1 LRVPSGHGEAE
12 RCNLYPSTPTPGTF
26 SYRPGG
32 TTPGILESDHRPGRD
47 PCTYNSVEDFVN
59 EPTIVGKFLLTSRVA
74 EPAPTST
81 SCQGGA
87 ITGTTTYTY
96 DSERRLTRS
105 VAVNPTG
112 QGSPTVTYAYTA
124 WDSQGRPTTGTVSIA
139 GGPAFPVSVGYDD
152 GARTVTINAG
162 SVSVTTITYDTDGTV
177 VRFRGE
183 SSGFVTESVYNITS
197 RAPICR

>member
-1 LRVPSGHGEAE
+1 VTTA
-12 RCNLYPSTPTPGTF
+12 PGTVATTTARCSFDTNARTLTCDF
-26 SYRPGG
+26 SQASNLTACTVDFRW
-32 TTPGILESDHRPGRD
+32 RD
-47 PCTYNSVEDFVN
+47 TYNSVEDFVN

-152 GARTVTINAG
+152 GARTVTINAA
-162 SVSVTTITYDTDGTV
+162 SASVTTITYDTDGNV